1 MKGGLTHCGTIFD
14 IVKVLNC
21 DAVLSIVLSFA
32 ISLNDFAF
40 SFASYLNNSTW
51 SKIKLVY
58 DKVIYEETYFIGQ
71 YY

>member
-32 ISLNDFAF
+32 ISLNDFAS
-40 SFASYLNNSTW
+40 SFACYLNNSTCP
-51 SKIKLVY
+51 KINLVY
-58 DKVIYEETYFIGQ
+58 EKVKYEDI
-71 YY
+71 